1 MWKSISTCVNLGFS
15 KIDGL
20 TRSDRPFSVFLQRAF
35 VVIALAGICFS
46 FAGCTT
52 LSVERNRSEI
62 MARLPQPH
70 LVIPGNAFEAACLA
84 AAHVPGAQVLYG
96 AGNSMEPL
104 YADGTA
110 VVVDH
115 YDYTKLQPGMAVVYW
130 SNLGYR
136 ICHVIIGQSYRGFIM
151 QGLNN
156 DCRDDEYVTPEN
168 YIGVI
173 TQAFA
178 SFDSDVQPVLASA
191 VTPSSQIWVN

>member
-1 MWKSISTCVNLGFS
+1 MRKLISTCVNLGFS

-20 TRSDRPFSVFLQRAF
+20 TPSDRPSVFLKQAF
-35 VVIALAGICFS
+35 VVIALAGISFS

-52 LSVERNRSEI
+52 LSVERDRSEI
-62 MARLPQPH
+62 MASLPQPH
-70 LVIPGNAFEAACLA
+70 LVIPGYALEAACLA
-84 AAHVPGAQVLYG
+84 AAHMPGAQVLYG

-110 VVVDH
+110 VVVG
-115 YDYTKLQPGMAVVYW
+115 YCDYAKLQPGMAVVYW
-130 SNLGYR
+130 SDRGYR
-136 ICHVIIGQSYRGFIM
+136 VCHVIIGQSYRGFIM

-156 DCRDDEYVTPEN
+156 DCRDDECVTPEN

-178 SFDSDVQPVLASA
+178 PFDSHVQPVLVSA
-191 VTPSSQIWVN
+191 VTPSSQIGIN